1 MTDQI
6 KERKAKKLLKRVA
19 SACYLHERDLEKY
32 VEPRSPSGFGV
43 RPLDQPDRNAR
54 ISSGARPSIALLCKL
69 GSIAVHV
76 DEALS
81 TEGHQLDWTVTRML
95 LADPEVKQ
103 WIADMGAL
111 LPRKRR

>member
-76 DEALS
+76 DEAL
-81 TEGHQLDWTVTRML
+81 DWTVTRML

>member
-76 DEALS
+76 DEALTRLS
-81 TEGHQLDWTVTRML
+81 KRITKLD
-95 LADPEVKQ
+95 ENQ
-103 WIADMGAL
+103 
-111 LPRKRR
+111 